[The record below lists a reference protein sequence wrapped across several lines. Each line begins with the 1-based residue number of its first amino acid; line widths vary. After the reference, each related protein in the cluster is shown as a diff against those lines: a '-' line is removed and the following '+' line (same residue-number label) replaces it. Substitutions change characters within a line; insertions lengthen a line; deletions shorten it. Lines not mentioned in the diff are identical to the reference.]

1 MRIPTLSSNQDFRLQ
16 THSHTFEFDT
26 SSIAMSLHLSVHFHG
41 LQRGPDDSGLEDL
54 CVDVSFEQ
62 LARDRFASI
71 HQLPRRG
78 PLGNPED
85 MKRPGLLDAPRPF
98 SR

>member
-41 LQRGPDDSGLEDL
+41 LQRGLDDSGLEEL
-54 CVDVSFEQ
+54 YVDVSFDR
-62 LARDRFASI
+62 LAGARFSSI
-71 HQLPRRG
+71 HR
-78 PLGNPED
+78 
-85 MKRPGLLDAPRPF
+85 AA
-98 SR
+98 